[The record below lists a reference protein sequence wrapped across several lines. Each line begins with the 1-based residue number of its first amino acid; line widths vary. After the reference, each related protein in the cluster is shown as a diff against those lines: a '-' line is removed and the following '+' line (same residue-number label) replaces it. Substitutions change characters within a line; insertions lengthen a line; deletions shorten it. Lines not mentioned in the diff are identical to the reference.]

1 MNDSGTRPDPLTA
14 LPDGLRFLLHSG
26 ERIYVSEYGVRDDG
40 VTNSIGGRMSATND
54 VTKGFDSTQSTQVSL
69 GLAMSEH
76 VRMWRDGEPVLMKI
90 KSHTD
95 CDDLEQVLCSGAV
108 STRRY
113 GRAHYREV
121 ASFDSSTSMIC
132 VGITSRFSHASE
144 STIGRGLF
152 IQLGPVRRGGLYDG
166 CWEDVEQYIIRA
178 AEGAQARGEVV
189 VVGRGPNPGKG
200 EPAVLISTSTVNAWT
215 YSMISAS
222 PAPTVG
228 SWGETSAANDRA
240 TLVATLSA
248 TSRIE
253 AATLTTAALREWEIE
268 PFNVAIGFVVPI
280 ELMIHPENVRI
291 EV

>member
-1 MNDSGTRPDPLTA
+1 MILALARTLTA
-14 LPDGLRFLLHSG
+14 PSDGLRFPVHSR
-26 ERIYVSEYGVRDDG
+26 ERVNVSEYEVRDDG
-40 VTNSIGGRMSATND
+40 VTNSIGGLMSATND
-54 VTKGFDSTQSTQVSL
+54 VTKGFDSTQSTEVSL

-121 ASFDSSTSMIC
+121 AMFDSSTSMIC

-152 IQLGPVRRGGLYDG
+152 IQLGPARRGRWSDG
-166 CWEDVEQYIIRA
+166 HWEDVEQYIIRA

-215 YSMISAS
+215 YSVISAS

-240 TLVATLSA
+240 TLLATLSA

-268 PFNVAIGFVVPI
+268 PFDVAIGFVVPI
-280 ELMIHPENVRI
+280 ELMIHPEHVRI

>member
-1 MNDSGTRPDPLTA
+1 MNDPGTRPDPLTA

-76 VRMWRDGEPVLMKI
+76 VRIWRDGEPVLMKI

-166 CWEDVEQYIIRA
+166 CWEDLEQYIIRA

-200 EPAVLISTSTVNAWT
+200 EPAVLISTSNRQRVDIFSDLGFSGAHGRQLGRNVCSQRSRDTRGD
-215 YSMISAS
+215 
-222 PAPTVG
+222 TVG
-228 SWGETSAANDRA
+228 DLTNRGGDADHRRAA
-240 TLVATLSA
+240 
-248 TSRIE
+248 
-253 AATLTTAALREWEIE
+253 
-268 PFNVAIGFVVPI
+268 
-280 ELMIHPENVRI
+280 
-291 EV
+291 